1 MSTEARQNISARRQ
15 RLLGD
20 APGAFA
26 VANHVRVTPQ
36 KAKRVGDLI
45 RGANATDAIA
55 MLKFQPQAVAE
66 NFGKLVASAV
76 ANAESTEE
84 LNAESLVI
92 SQVYVDEGPTM
103 KRWRPRAKGS
113 ANRILKRTSH
123 LTVVVTPV
131 DEAPKAAPKA
141 EKPAAAKKAP
151 AKKTTAKKAAP
162 KKSAAKKTEKEA

>member
-1 MSTEARQNISARRQ
+1 MSTEARQKVSARRQ

-26 VANHVRVTPQ
+26 TAQHVRVTPQ

-45 RGANATDAIA
+45 RGANALDTIA

-76 ANAESTEE
+76 ANAETTED
-84 LNAESLVI
+84 LNAETLVI

-123 LTVVVTPV
+123 LTVVVTPA
-131 DEAPKAAPKA
+131 EQAPAPKAKKA
-141 EKPAAAKKAP
+141 EKPA
-151 AKKTTAKKAAP
+151 AKKAAP
-162 KKSAAKKTEKEA
+162 KKTAAKKAAPKKAAAKKTEKEA

>member
-1 MSTEARQNISARRQ
+1 MSSEARQHVSARRE

-26 VANHVRVTPQ
+26 VARHVRVTPQ
-36 KAKRVGDLI
+36 KARRVGDLI
-45 RGANATDAIA
+45 RGRNADEVIA

-76 ANAESTEE
+76 ANAESTEG
-84 LNAESLVI
+84 LTGDLVI
-92 SQVYVDEGPTM
+92 SQLYVDEGPTL

-123 LTVVVTPV
+123 LTVVVTP
-131 DEAPKAAPKA
+131 A
-141 EKPAAAKKAP
+141 EGN
-151 AKKTTAKKAAP
+151 
-162 KKSAAKKTEKEA
+162 